1 MIQEGLGDL
10 LKMRKLNKKKTNRSK
25 LLAQITPRDGQGL
38 NDNMNLLYQVPGVPL
53 RIRSLE
59 EEAKRK
65 KAMDRRIKK
74 KGY

>member
-1 MIQEGLGDL
+1 
-10 LKMRKLNKKKTNRSK
+10 MRKLNKKKTNRSK

>member
-1 MIQEGLGDL
+1 
-10 LKMRKLNKKKTNRSK
+10 MRKPNKKKTNRSK

>member
-1 MIQEGLGDL
+1 MA
-10 LKMRKLNKKKTNRSK
+10 KSRTKKKTNRSR

-38 NDNMNLLYQVPGVPL
+38 NDNMNLMYQVPGVPL

-59 EEAKRK
+59 EEEKRK
-65 KAMDRRIKK
+65 KVMGRRIKK